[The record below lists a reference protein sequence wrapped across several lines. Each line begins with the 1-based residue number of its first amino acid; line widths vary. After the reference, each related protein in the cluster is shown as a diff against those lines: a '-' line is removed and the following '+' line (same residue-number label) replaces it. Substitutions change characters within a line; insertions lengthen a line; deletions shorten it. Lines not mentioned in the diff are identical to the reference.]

1 MTTKQEQPRIGGTA
15 SVDLRKKPTLWQRTR
30 SIGRAIRKDIQ
41 VAIAVAEMLAYTG
54 MAVFALSAVNMTLR
68 NEPLRLNDTGL
79 LALLFCT
86 AGMLVSLVHGYWEHL
101 LKRDKEWDT

>member
-1 MTTKQEQPRIGGTA
+1 MTKQEQPRTGGTV

-30 SIGRAIRKDIQ
+30 SIARAIRKDIQ
-41 VAIAVAEMLAYTG
+41 VVLAVAEMMSYTG
-54 MAVFALSAVNMTLR
+54 MAIFAITTANLMLR

-86 AGMLVSLVHGYWEHL
+86 AGMLISLAHGYWEHL